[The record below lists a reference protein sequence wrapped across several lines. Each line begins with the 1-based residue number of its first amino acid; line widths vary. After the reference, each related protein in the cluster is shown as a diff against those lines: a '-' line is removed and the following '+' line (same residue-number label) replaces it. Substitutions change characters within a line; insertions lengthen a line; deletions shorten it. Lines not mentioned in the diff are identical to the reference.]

1 MIAPEVD
8 RRGPSAIHLTMSE
21 ALVSENRIARVFW
34 RSIFERVASISRR
47 MSPRMVCWSFCSKKC
62 FYSYMFLDF
71 SAPWEEEDVPLEWS
85 PEISVKKWKGWRKSA
100 ESGPAAEQE
109 TINGDS
115 KRHVRK
121 ASVEPEHLPSHS
133 HFFNRCALKSA
144 RFADYKRTSWNS
156 QCRRPPSSGR
166 FSTGPFWRN
175 SPSLIYPAATTPPR
189 PPTM

>member
-1 MIAPEVD
+1 MSRPWHSSTMASTVEAACRLVGGLFILFSFISPFWVVSKMLIASEVD

-100 ESGPAAEQE
+100 ESPAALVLVLL
-109 TINGDS
+109 
-115 KRHVRK
+115 R
-121 ASVEPEHLPSHS
+121 SVWGLQTSRP
-133 HFFNRCALKSA
+133 KSL
-144 RFADYKRTSWNS
+144 RWTRTSS
-156 QCRRPPSSGR
+156 KPL
-166 FSTGPFWRN
+166 T
-175 SPSLIYPAATTPPR
+175 LL
-189 PPTM
+189 